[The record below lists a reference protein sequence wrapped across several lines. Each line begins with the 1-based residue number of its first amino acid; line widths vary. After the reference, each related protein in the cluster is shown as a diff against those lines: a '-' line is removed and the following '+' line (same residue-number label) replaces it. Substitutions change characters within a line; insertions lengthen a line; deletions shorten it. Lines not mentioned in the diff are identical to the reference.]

1 LLPKLDVL
9 EGGKMTK
16 LEKNEIVSALTE
28 EFKASNALIVADYRG
43 TTHQELESLRNAA
56 REAGAKVQ
64 VAKNSLVQIAIK
76 NAELEELS
84 LTGTN
89 IFIWAEDQL
98 AACKVADKFASSM
111 TDKFEIKT
119 GIIEGKVAD
128 IATINAMAKL
138 PGREE
143 LLGMLAA
150 TWMAPLTNFV
160 YGLDALKRQKEES
173 A

>member
-1 LLPKLDVL
+1 
-9 EGGKMTK
+9 MTK
-16 LEKNEIVSALTE
+16 VEKNEIINALTE
-28 EFKASNALIVADYRG
+28 EFKTSQAIVVADYKG
-43 TTHQELESLRNAA
+43 TTHKELEVLRKSA

-64 VAKNSLVQIAIK
+64 VAKNTLVEIAIK

-89 IFIWAEDQL
+89 IFVWAEDQL

-111 TDKFEIKT
+111 KDKFEIKT
-119 GIIEGKVAD
+119 GIVEGKVAD
-128 IATINAMAKL
+128 VNTINALAKL

-150 TWMAPLTNFV
+150 TWMAPVANFTI
-160 YGLDALKRQKEES
+160 GLDALRRKKEEES